1 MKDLPDM
8 QKSKDGFYKKSISK
22 VGVRNMQVPFVIDRK
37 NEDYENRFHT
47 IATISSYCNL
57 DATTKG
63 INMSRISRT
72 INEVLSMN
80 SAITGLENFVKQL
93 RDSHGADDVY
103 IKAEFP
109 YIFHTNTPITN
120 ILSAEPFN
128 VTMESKLVGE
138 EIHNYLSIET
148 VEMSLCPCSKEMS
161 LLINNLTEV
170 ERTALINATDKLTWP
185 SSLTDKIIRAGFGAH
200 NQKSIIN
207 IKVELLDREFENRM
221 WLEDLVQIAKNA
233 ASCPTWSTLKRP
245 DEKYVTEVSY
255 MGGYYDGNHKLVE
268 VPGNG
273 PKFVEDIARD
283 AANSLDE
290 LLDSKIKDY
299 VIVISNQESIHS
311 GDIEAVAVLRAG
323 RELV

>member
-22 VGVRNMQVPFVIDRK
+22 VGVRNMKVPFIIDRK
-37 NEDYENRFHT
+37 NGDYENRFHT
-47 IATISSYCNL
+47 IANISSYCNL

-170 ERTALINATDKLTWP
+170 ERTALVNATDKLTWP
-185 SSLTDKIIRAGFGAH
+185 NSLTDKIIRSGFGAH

-207 IKVELLDREFENRM
+207 IKVELADGELENRM

-299 VIVISNQESIHS
+299 VIVVRNSESIHS
-311 GDIEAVAVLRAG
+311 SDIEAVAVLRAG